1 MDTTYCRNKSI
12 YRSLDTTHPI
22 VVHTG
27 GTGRTTRT
35 TRTTRTSRTGRTT
48 GIAVLSPPYEKIT
61 WLDANTSELQWA
73 RFAEYRGKIVV
84 DLMVWYV
91 VTKPTYTVGKSV
103 PASLSTSL
111 AKYPHT
117 MARKFAKHFRAMT
130 LTDIHRIR
138 PDYLIVSDCQPYAGY
153 HIGIGRE
160 DAQILANNKLDI
172 KVFLS
177 RFTSRDKPM
186 GDFQNPFD
194 SVYRDLVVGLVG
206 RDLIAEQF
214 DKSAIHIPKNIH
226 GVMWYQ
232 IGIPDMK
239 PWYALLWI
247 RYKSGYL
254 YGLFCAECCYTGF
267 DVAGDMRMYLS
278 RNICDLL
285 EYGADNKI
293 RARIKKYIAKL
304 TKKLGTIE

>member
-1 MDTTYCRNKSI
+1 MYMDTVYRRNKTK
-12 YRSLDTTHPI
+12 YRSLDTAHPTM
-22 VVHTG
+22 VQTG
-27 GTGRTTRT
+27 GTGRTTRP
-35 TRTTRTSRTGRTT
+35 T
-48 GIAVLSPPYEKIT
+48 GIAVLSPPYKKIT
-61 WLDANTSELQWA
+61 WLDANTSGLQWS

-130 LTDIHRIR
+130 LADIHRIR
-138 PDYLIVSDCQPYAGY
+138 PDYLIVSDCQPHYGHY
-153 HIGIGRE
+153 GGGIGRE
-160 DAQILANNKLDI
+160 NVQILANNKLDVE
-172 KVFLS
+172 VFVS

-293 RARIKKYIAKL
+293 RALIKKYIAKL